1 MLRTHFIVY
10 LHSIFAWMSKKSLL
24 KTSAM
29 GYFKVTFTEANMTA
43 FCNEYK
49 LKALNKESTC
59 FKNCMSPSCT
69 DLFLKNSQKSFE
81 ITLTIEIR
89 LSVFHK
95 LIVTVLK
102 LNHEKVPPKIVQ
114 YRDYKIF
121 WFDKIFWKTSSEAH
135 SRRYQ

>member
-29 GYFKVTFTEANMTA
+29 GDFKVTSTEANMTA

-89 LSVFHK
+89 LSVFNK
-95 LIVTVLK
+95 LVVTVLN
-102 LNHEKVPPKIVQ
+102 LNHEKVPPKVIQ

>member
-1 MLRTHFIVY
+1 
-10 LHSIFAWMSKKSLL
+10 
-24 KTSAM
+24 M
-29 GYFKVTFTEANMTA
+29 GDFKVTSTEANMTA

-95 LIVTVLK
+95 LVVTVLN
-102 LNHEKVPPKIVQ
+102 LNHEKVPPKVIQ

-135 SRRYQ
+135 SRQYQ

>member
-1 MLRTHFIVY
+1 
-10 LHSIFAWMSKKSLL
+10 MSKKSLL

-29 GYFKVTFTEANMTA
+29 GDFKVTFTEANMTA

-49 LKALNKESTC
+49 LKALNKEPTC

-102 LNHEKVPPKIVQ
+102 LNHEKVPPKVIQ

-121 WFDKIFWKTSSEAH
+121 
-135 SRRYQ
+135 